1 MKNILFIL
9 LFALG
14 ATAAHGQE
22 VYNSS
27 GKANY
32 KNKKKQKG
40 YDPDKLI
47 LGGGM
52 NLAFGSGYAN
62 VGVSPIVGYRLT
74 NHFSAGVGVG
84 YQYYKFPS
92 YLDPFNNYHFTYMNI
107 VYPNFWTRL
116 FVYRNFFVT
125 GTYEY
130 DFITL
135 KEPLDRFGNLKQTK
149 ESVNNQCLLVGVGL
163 RQPIA
168 GRVSFYGEL
177 FYDVLQGKYSPYPS
191 GSPGL
196 RFGVAAGL

>member
-1 MKNILFIL
+1 MKNIIFIL

-14 ATAAHGQE
+14 ATVAHGQE

-40 YDPDKLI
+40 YDPDKLV

-52 NLAFGSGYAN
+52 NLGFGGGYSN
-62 VGVSPIVGYRLT
+62 IGVSPIVGYRIT
-74 NHFSAGVGVG
+74 NRFSAGVGMG
-84 YQYYKFPS
+84 YQYYKYPS
-92 YLDPFNNYHFTYMNI
+92 YLDPFNNYHYTYMNI
-107 VYPNFWTRL
+107 FYPSVWTR
-116 FVYRNFFVT
+116 FFVT
-125 GTYEY
+125 RSIFISAAYEY

-135 KEPLDRFGNLKQTK
+135 KKPFDRFANLKQTK
-149 ESVNNQCLLVGVGL
+149 YTVNNQCFLVGAGL

-177 FYDVLQGKYSPYPS
+177 FYDVLQGEYSPYPK